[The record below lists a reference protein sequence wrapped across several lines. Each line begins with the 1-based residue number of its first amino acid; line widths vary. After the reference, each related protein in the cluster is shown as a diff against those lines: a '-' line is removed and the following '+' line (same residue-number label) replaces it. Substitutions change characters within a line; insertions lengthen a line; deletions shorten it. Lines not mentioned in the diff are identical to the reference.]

1 MRVQIINYNKTKI
14 DGYITY
20 SSIEKPHSPDEFDIN
35 IIDLNEE
42 KIWYKEKTKSGLID
56 AIDDLR
62 SIGNMILNARNATII
77 ITLPQDVVIHN
88 YLNTNYINGR
98 GQKNYETKRLKDNLV
113 WAQKNIY
120 EVLLSDP
127 DPFKTIYENTTNSLG
142 RGKYQAAFYFANNYQ
157 PITLSD
163 GSNKPTTIQYR
174 EKIYITALDITQT
187 EEHLDNFIKTLFVPS
202 TPEETPEW
210 MNGIVFNDD
219 EQQAQVIS
227 ENQDRIKSAE
237 EAISVAKQ
245 IIRKNEEIK
254 SILYTNGDELVKVV
268 FMILEDLFA
277 YDFSTFVDEKKEDF
291 LLKKENFTLIGEI
304 KGINTNVKNE
314 NISQLEHHYQM
325 YQDTLQEEGKTENVH
340 QVLIINPLRK
350 TSVLE
355 REEIHQ
361 EQVKLAE
368 RNESLIIETKTLLK
382 IYELFL
388 QHKIN
393 RDDCITLFTKKTGL
407 LKNDDVVS
415 LSK

>member
-1 MRVQIINYNKTKI
+1 MKTQVINYSIVKT
-14 DGYITY
+14 DGYITF
-20 SSIEKPHSPDEFDIN
+20 SSIERPRSLDEFDFN
-35 IIDLNEE
+35 IIDLSEE
-42 KIWYKEKTKSGLID
+42 RIWYKEKKTTSTVD
-56 AIDDLR
+56 AIDDLK
-62 SIGNMILNARNATII
+62 SLGNMILNAQKSRII
-77 ITLPQDVVIHN
+77 IVLPQD
-88 YLNTNYINGR
+88 INIYTYQGKDYSGKKAYDIR
-98 GQKNYETKRLKDNLV
+98 RIKDNLAWV
-113 WAQKNIY
+113 QKNIY
-120 EVLLSDP
+120 EVLLSDS
-127 DPFKTIYENTTNSLG
+127 DPFKTLYENTINSFG
-142 RGKYQAAFYFANNYQ
+142 KIKYQAAFYFANNYP

-174 EKIYITALDITQT
+174 EKIYITALDIMQT
-187 EEHLDNFIKTLFVPS
+187 EEHLENFIKTLFVPN

-219 EQQAQVIS
+219 EQQAQVIL
-227 ENQDRIKSAE
+227 ENQDIIKSAE
-237 EAISVAKQ
+237 EAISGAMQ

-277 YDFSTFVDEKKEDF
+277 YDFSTFVDEKREDF

-325 YQDTLQEEGKTENVH
+325 YQDRLQEEGKTENVH

-350 TSVLE
+350 TPVLE